1 MILNRQN
8 LYKAQQFLNYMYF
21 NIRYIIVMEWNS
33 NLLAY

>member
-21 NIRYIIVMEWNS
+21 NIYTV
-33 NLLAY
+33 YHGDGVKQ